1 MFPVDLS
8 NILPLK
14 KGTKELRPH
23 SLGGFSLEVVISR
36 DQAGIYDLWV
46 YDNNRSGNDRK
57 RYGRDNIADE
67 LDVEFV
73 WTTFLQEYRNILL
86 L

>member
-14 KGTKELRPH
+14 NGAEERRLL
-23 SLGGFSLEVVISR
+23 SLGKFSLEVVISR
-36 DQAGIYDLWV
+36 DQSGIYHLWV
-46 YDNNRSGNDRK
+46 YDKNRSGHASK
-57 RYGRDNIADE
+57 RYGSDKIADE
-67 LDVEFV
+67 TMAEFI
-73 WTTFLQEYRNILL
+73 WKKFLQKYKNILL

>member
-14 KGTKELRPH
+14 KGEEERRLL

-36 DQAGIYDLWV
+36 DQSGYHLWV
-46 YDNNRSGNDRK
+46 YHINRSGNDHKEYR
-57 RYGRDNIADE
+57 RDNIADE
-67 LDVEFV
+67 AMTEFI
-73 WTTFLQEYRNILL
+73 WKAFLQKYKDIL
-86 L
+86 

>member
-1 MFPVDLS
+1 MYPVDLS

-14 KGTKELRPH
+14 KGEEERHDL

-46 YDNNRSGNDRK
+46 YDNNRSVNDRK

-67 LDVEFV
+67 IDVESV
-73 WTTFLQEYRNILL
+73 WTIFLQEYRNILL

>member
-14 KGTKELRPH
+14 KGTEELRPL

-67 LDVEFV
+67 IDVESV
-73 WTTFLQEYRNILL
+73 WTIFLQEYRDIL
-86 L
+86 

>member
-14 KGTKELRPH
+14 NGAEERRLL
-23 SLGGFSLEVVISR
+23 SLGKFSLEVVISR
-36 DQAGIYDLWV
+36 DQSGIYHLWV
-46 YDNNRSGNDRK
+46 YDKNRSGHASK
-57 RYGRDNIADE
+57 RYGSNKIADE
-67 LDVEFV
+67 TMAESI
-73 WTTFLQEYRNILL
+73 WKNFLQKYKNILL